1 MLRVVSYILS
11 QSLLW
16 ELPEQQARHLHLDLK
31 NEHQEWQIELKQQS
45 LAWSHQ
51 KRWGELHFSRRHP
64 QPPQLYINS
73 VSHKLQERLIDP
85 SADIL
90 GFPRPLF
97 VAMVAAGIA
106 AGIATKGDVRLSGRT
121 RSARAASLNV
131 VADGI
136 RGSPMVNWPPRQS
149 YAPMFTLNRPA

>member
-1 MLRVVSYILS
+1 
-11 QSLLW
+11 
-16 ELPEQQARHLHLDLK
+16 
-31 NEHQEWQIELKQQS
+31 
-45 LAWSHQ
+45 
-51 KRWGELHFSRRHP
+51 
-64 QPPQLYINS
+64 
-73 VSHKLQERLIDP
+73 
-85 SADIL
+85 
-90 GFPRPLF
+90 
-97 VAMVAAGIA
+97 MVAAGIA